1 MRESTSSMDDFIE
14 YISELEGKLGK
25 APGKDQIRAAQEL
38 LDIARQNL
46 QSSKL
51 TYDGGI
57 FISAAEDLQQAVE
70 KTAKAYYKI
79 LGVLDDKT
87 IRNTSHDSPE
97 LFLRMVELPW
107 AQKFG
112 KLAGEFTDTDVV
124 TDTSQAQSVVD
135 TDAKRAEIARLDVEQ
150 IKNYL
155 SLIPKIEETL
165 LPLSLVMEKDFVMAL
180 LRLYFLSVLTFPHA
194 KYPRYPDSGAVK
206 PKEYT
211 AELGIIATIETVWVE
226 TETAISEVQRMID
239 YFNGK

>member
-1 MRESTSSMDDFIE
+1 MREDTNSMDEFFE
-14 YISELEGKLGK
+14 YISELESKLGK
-25 APGKDQIRAAQEL
+25 IPSKDQIRAAQEL
-38 LDIARQNL
+38 LDVARQNL

-51 TYDGGI
+51 THDGGI

-112 KLAGEFTDTDVV
+112 KLVEEVTGTDIGC
-124 TDTSQAQSVVD
+124 DTSRAQSVVD
-135 TDAKRAEIARLDVEQ
+135 TDAKRADIARLDVEQ
-150 IKNYL
+150 IRSYL
-155 SLIPKIEETL
+155 NLIPKIEEKL
-165 LPLSLVMEKDFVMAL
+165 LPLFLVVEKDFVMAL
-180 LRLYFLSVLTFPHA
+180 LRLYLLSVLTFPHA
-194 KYPRYPDSGAVK
+194 KYPRYPDSGVVK

-211 AELGIIATIETVWVE
+211 AELGIIATIETVWAE
-226 TETAISEVQRMID
+226 TETAMSEVQRFID
-239 YFNGK
+239 YLNEK